1 MIDLPD
7 EVRRDIV
14 CVIERWGGKLSESNR
29 NGLDNES
36 RTFRNWLFGAE
47 VILGLLGLDDLML
60 AALDAQT
67 NADPLKE
74 DSK

>member
-7 EVRRDIV
+7 EVRRDV
-14 CVIERWGGKLSESNR
+14 ERWIERWGGKLSESNR

-47 VILGLLGLDDLML
+47 VLLGLLGLDGLMQ
-60 AALDAQT
+60 AALDAQA
-67 NADPLKE
+67 NGDPFKE